1 MLASS
6 TRKRKLMARLNTMAS
21 VFVISGY
28 LFFIGVIGYV
38 ANVTPTPGENPK
50 VPSSYFTIQMTAIQ
64 RIQIIKDPMTIVPPT
79 ASTLSACSAVFMREK
94 FLRALLILFIMC
106 FVL

>member
-1 MLASS
+1 M
-6 TRKRKLMARLNTMAS
+6 TRLNKMAS

-28 LFFIGVIGYV
+28 LFFIGVIDYA

-64 RIQIIKDPMTIVPPT
+64 RSQIIKAPMTNAPPT
-79 ASTLSACSAVFMREK
+79 ASILSACSAVFMREK

>member
-1 MLASS
+1 
-6 TRKRKLMARLNTMAS
+6 MAS
-21 VFVISGY
+21 VLLISGY
-28 LFFIGVIGYV
+28 LFFIDVIDYA

-64 RIQIIKDPMTIVPPT
+64 RSQIIKAPMTNAPPT
-79 ASTLSACSAVFMREK
+79 ASILSACSAVFMREK